1 MSEVKMKDLY
11 KEENEKAAEKQKIVE
26 AKTEKISDTDK
37 YKKYRIFF
45 RIFIALTILS
55 IIDMMTR
62 EFMSAQGVTTGYI
75 SLLLGAI
82 FSVFGDSFAALMM
95 VVFDTIFSLALLWIV
110 LIFVMRSKMK
120 KFKNN

>member
-11 KEENEKAAEKQKIVE
+11 KEENEKAAEKQKILE
-26 AKTEKISDTDK
+26 AKTEKISDLDK

-82 FSVFGDSFAALMM
+82 FSIFGESFAALMM
-95 VVFDTIFSLALLWIV
+95 VVFDTIFSLALIWIV

>member
-1 MSEVKMKDLY
+1 MKDLY